1 MSYHLTRRPRSLSGI
16 QSRPSGMRISR
27 AALGDI
33 TEYGTLASQPPVIK
47 KPVSRVRYM
56 PVGRAPAWYSEMQ
69 GVTLGDDTTLTD
81 TPPTSGG
88 DQAAIQAQ
96 ILADLNR
103 GISELKLQRWLQ
115 IIATLSIP
123 AAAQLWKL
131 ILRKRGAKA
140 ATTAP

>member
-1 MSYHLTRRPRSLSGI
+1 MSYHPTRRPRALSGI

-27 AALGDI
+27 SALGDI

-47 KPVSRVRYM
+47 KPAPRVRYM

-69 GVTLGDDTTLTD
+69 GATLGDDTTLTD
-81 TPPTSGG
+81 TPPTGN
-88 DQAAIQAQ
+88 DQAVIQAQ

-123 AAAQLWKL
+123 LAAQLWKM
-131 ILRKRGAKA
+131 ILRKRGA
-140 ATTAP
+140 ATPTP

>member
-1 MSYHLTRRPRSLSGI
+1 MSYHPIRRPRALAGI
-16 QSRPSGMRISR
+16 QSRPTGMRISR
-27 AALGDI
+27 AALGD
-33 TEYGTLASQPPVIK
+33 TATPRG
-47 KPVSRVRYM
+47 RVRYM

-69 GVTLGDDTTLTD
+69 GATLGDDTTLTD
-81 TPPTSGG
+81 TPPTAGSS

-123 AAAQLWKL
+123 LAAQIWKL
-131 ILRKRGAKA
+131 ILRKRGAA
-140 ATTAP
+140 AAPVT